1 MKQKSSTISETL
13 QKPATVLNLSK
24 IYFKYFN
31 TLNHCSDVI
40 LKDIYKHSV
49 FKTVLHSVVLQ
60 CIAHL
65 PGMILFVVI
74 IVPGVSYSFLHF
86 APMHTVR
93 SLNNLTDLMQIALK
107 KKNALVYLFL
117 IESLMSSISKY

>member
-107 KKNALVYLFL
+107 KKCL
-117 IESLMSSISKY
+117 SISLSY